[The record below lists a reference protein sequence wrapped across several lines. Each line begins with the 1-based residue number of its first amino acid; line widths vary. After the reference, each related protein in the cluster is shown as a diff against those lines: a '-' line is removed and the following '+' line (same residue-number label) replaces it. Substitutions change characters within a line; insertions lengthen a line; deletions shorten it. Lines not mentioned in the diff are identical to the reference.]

1 MNRISRN
8 AAIIVF
14 LIIAIDQL
22 LKVYIKT
29 HFYEG
34 QDYHVIGNW
43 FILHFVENRGMAF
56 SLEIPSSYGKLI
68 LSVFRLG
75 AIGFIIYMIRSL
87 IRDKYHSGLVYCGAL
102 ILAGAIGNMVDSAFY
117 GLIFSEPHMGHIAK
131 FLPEGGGYAGFLK
144 GNVVD
149 MLYFPVLEGVFP
161 SWVPFWGGQDYMFF
175 RPVFNIADASITIG
189 VAIIIVFHQVFFS
202 QLPDSGE
209 TKSAEAPDQVADE
222 MISAKAD

>member
-14 LIIAIDQL
+14 LVIAFDQV
-22 LKVYIKT
+22 LKTYIKT

-34 QDYHVIGNW
+34 QDYHVFGNW

-56 SLEIPSSYGKLI
+56 SLEIPSTYGKLI
-68 LSVFRLG
+68 LSIFRLG

-102 ILAGAIGNMVDSAFY
+102 ILAGAIGNMIDSAFY
-117 GLIFSEPHMGHIAK
+117 GLIFSEPHMGHVAK

-161 SWVPFWGGQDYMFF
+161 GWVPFWGGQDYMFF

-209 TKSAEAPDQVADE
+209 TKSAKVSDQVADE
-222 MISAKAD
+222 IIEVKAD